1 MISNVEILKRISV
14 IAERDKRY
22 RKEAFFF
29 ILAALES
36 TVSRLPQRRHLT
48 GQELSKGIAEYA
60 REQYG
65 YMAKMVLENW
75 GVKSTLDYGEI
86 VYLMIE
92 EGLMNKTD
100 EDKKEDFVNVYNLD
114 EEFNWE
120 NLKPSR
126 FPERF

>member
-1 MISNVEILKRISV
+1 MISNVEILKRISAV
-14 IAERDKRY
+14 AERDKRY

-29 ILAALES
+29 ILSALEC
-36 TVSRLPQRRHLT
+36 TVSKLPQRRHLH
-48 GQELSKGIAEYA
+48 GQELSRGIAEYA

-75 GVKSTLDYGEI
+75 GIKSTLDYGEI

-100 EDKKEDFVNVYNLD
+100 KDKKEDFLDVYDLD